1 MTRYHALFLAL
12 FFAASLPAPLLHA
25 QQDAE
30 PVEETGTGEAA
41 PADTETEDDI
51 ILSESTDAPAESEE
65 DTPIASN
72 EDFNPSVQISE
83 DLSVSFPVDI

>member
-1 MTRYHALFLAL
+1 MTRYHALLLAL
-12 FFAASLPAPLLHA
+12 FFAATLPAPFLLA

-30 PVEETGTGEAA
+30 PVAEAGTDNLPVNSEA
-41 PADTETEDDI
+41 EDDI
-51 ILSESTDAPAESEE
+51 VPGENTVVPAEPAD